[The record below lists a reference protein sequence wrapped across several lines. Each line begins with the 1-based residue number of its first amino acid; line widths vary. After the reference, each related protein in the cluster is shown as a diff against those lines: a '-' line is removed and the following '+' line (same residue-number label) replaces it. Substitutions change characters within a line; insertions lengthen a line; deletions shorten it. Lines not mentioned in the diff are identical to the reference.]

1 MHAHTPTLKVID
13 PRGLAVRAV
22 AYHRSSTL
30 EARISRQ
37 IYDAAGRATHSRDPR
52 LFKLLESEP
61 QARANLSTVF
71 SLSGSVL
78 LTDSVDAGWRLSLA
92 GEAGQLLESW
102 DQKLNHSRIDYDRL
116 LRPMMGYEQAAG
128 EPERRSACFSYAEPT
143 DESATRN
150 QCGQLIRH
158 DDTVG
163 TQHFPEFSLAGASLE
178 QTRYF
183 LEDYETFAHWPEA
196 MPERDLLLETKGA
209 TTRISYNAAGEPLS
223 QTDAQGNLQSFSQ
236 TIAGQLRETRLKLA
250 EGSALTLVSAIRYN
264 AFGQIEQQTAG
275 NNVISSA
282 TYSALDGRLQQ
293 LKAQV
298 PGKAALQDLS
308 YDYDPV
314 GNLLR
319 VTDAAQPVRY
329 FRNQR
334 IKAVNAYEYDTLYQL
349 TKATGRQ
356 TINGLIG
363 PQLPEF
369 QSPADPSQLENYTQ
383 TFSHDPGGNLD
394 VLVHTAASQNQTRR
408 TSTSKYSN
416 RSLPE
421 KADGE
426 LPTEAEITAGFD
438 FNGNLKLL
446 QPGQTL
452 GWDVRNQLCRVDQV
466 VRENGPN
473 DAEIYLYDGAGL
485 RQRKIRSAYT
495 GTLTRTHEVRYL
507 PGLEIRTS
515 PDETLYVITV
525 QAGRSTVQVL
535 HWEKGRPPD
544 IADHQQ
550 RYNLSDHLGS
560 STLELDENAGLI
572 SQEWF
577 YPYGGTACWAG
588 RDKVEAS
595 YKTLRY
601 SGKERDATGLYYYGS
616 RYYAPWRQRWINP
629 DPAGTADGLNLFAMV
644 HGNPL
649 RYVDI
654 QGLSLSEA
662 AQAGG
667 VSLGRETTAATV
679 GAGVRYGTAALLNH
693 FNPVNWAL
701 TLAGAFIGAV
711 MGAVVGAGVARW
723 AQSNTGGHSS
733 SSSRQWA
740 WTIVGMILGA
750 LIGAAP
756 SIIGHFTHPGINKP
770 AIATIGSLPGSFA
783 RELTFQGL
791 NHLGPT
797 NPWDRFPEPGTFALG
812 AGAAMAAA
820 GIIGAVGGLLLP
832 ADDFSLNHTIEG
844 IFIAGGATGSG
855 VAASSAVRATSA
867 KSTFKERKGGWPKVD
882 MTKLLIG
889 TATRGTFATLGQLA
903 YMPLEGPVSTL
914 APMLGNAIK
923 RSITSGIGGTR
934 LAIKPAVDSG
944 LSGFTSQNTAQF
956 SHDIEVAD
964 TIGTGVTDTGLPTSA
979 KENAM
984 GPSDPQ
990 IIHGFSV
997 NELRQGQRRYS
1008 LNT

>member
-1 MHAHTPTLKVID
+1 MLHAHTPTLKMID

-22 AYHRSSTL
+22 AYHRGSTL

-37 IYDAAGRATHSRDPR
+37 TYDAAGRATHSHDPR
-52 LFKLLESEP
+52 LFKLLEREP
-61 QARANLSTVF
+61 QARANLSRVF

-78 LTDSVDAGWRLSLA
+78 LSDSVDAGWRLSLA
-92 GEAGQLLESW
+92 GEAGQWLESW
-102 DQKLNHSRIDYDRL
+102 DQKLNHSRIDYDHL
-116 LRPMMGYEQAAG
+116 LRPMMGYEQPAD
-128 EPERRSACFSYAEPT
+128 EPERRSACFTYAEPT
-143 DESATRN
+143 AESASRN

-158 DDTVG
+158 DDTAG
-163 TQHFPEFSLAGASLE
+163 TRHFPEFSLAGASLA

-183 LEDYETFAHWPEA
+183 LEDYETCAHWPEA
-196 MPERDLLLETKGA
+196 VADRDLLLETTGA
-209 TTRISYNAAGEPLS
+209 TTRFSYDAAGELFS
-223 QTDAQGNLQSFSQ
+223 QTDAQGNIQSFSQ
-236 TIAGQLRETRLKLA
+236 TIAGQLRETHLKLA
-250 EGSALTLVSAIRYN
+250 EGSALTLVSAIQYN
-264 AFGQIEQQTAG
+264 AFGQIERQTAG
-275 NNVISSA
+275 NNVVSCA

-298 PGKAALQDLS
+298 PGQAALQDLR

-314 GNLLR
+314 GNPLKVR
-319 VTDAAQPVRY
+319 DAAQPVRY

-334 IKAVNAYEYDTLYQL
+334 IEALNTYEYDTLYQL

-356 TINGLIG
+356 AINGLIG
-363 PQLPEF
+363 PQLPAF

-383 TFSHDPGGNLD
+383 TFRYDPGGNLD

-408 TSTSKYSN
+408 MGTSTFSN

-426 LPTEAEITAGFD
+426 LPTEAEIAAGFD
-438 FNGNLKLL
+438 ANGNPKLL
-446 QPGQTL
+446 QPGQPL

-466 VRENGPN
+466 VREEGPH
-473 DAEIYLYDGAGL
+473 DAEIYLYDGSGQ

-515 PDETLYVITV
+515 PDETLYVLTV

-535 HWEKGRPPD
+535 HWEKGRPPG

-577 YPYGGTACWAG
+577 YPYGGTACRAG

-601 SGKERDATGLYYYGS
+601 SGKERDATGLYYYGF
-616 RYYAPWRQRWINP
+616 RYYAPWWPRWINP
-629 DPAGTADGLNLFAMV
+629 DPAGAADGLNLYAMV

-667 VSLGRETTAATV
+667 ASLLRETTAATV
-679 GAGVRYGTAALLNH
+679 GAGVRYGAAALLSS

-701 TLAGAFIGAV
+701 TLIGALIGAA
-711 MGAVVGAGVARW
+711 MGAVVGAGVANW

-740 WTIVGMILGA
+740 WTIVGAILGA
-750 LIGAAP
+750 SIGTAP
-756 SIIGHFTHPGINKP
+756 SLIGHFIAPGINSP
-770 AIATIGSLPGSFA
+770 AIATIASLPGSFA
-783 RELTFQGL
+783 RELTFQSL
-791 NHLGPT
+791 NHLGPS
-797 NPWDRFPEPGTFALG
+797 NPWDRFPELRTFVLGTFAAMVAAG
-812 AGAAMAAA
+812 MVGAA
-820 GIIGAVGGLLLP
+820 GGLLLP
-832 ADDFSLNHTIEG
+832 ANDFSVNHAIEG
-844 IFIAGGATGSG
+844 IVVAGVATGSG
-855 VAASSAVRATSA
+855 VAASSVVRGTSA
-867 KSTFKERKGGWPKVD
+867 KSTFKKGRGGGPKVNG
-882 MTKLLIG
+882 TKLLIG
-889 TATRGTFATLGQLA
+889 TATRGTFATLGQLIGI
-903 YMPLEGPVSTL
+903 PLAEVISASDPI
-914 APMLGNAIK
+914 LGNALT
-923 RSITSGIGGTR
+923 RSITSGIGGNR
-934 LAIKPAVDSG
+934 LAVKTAVDSG
-944 LSGFTSQNTAQF
+944 LSGFTSQNTAEF
-956 SHDIEVAD
+956 SHDIEMAD
-964 TIGTGVTDTGLPTSA
+964 ITGAGVTGTGVPTSA
-979 KENAM
+979 AENTM

-990 IIHGFSV
+990 VIHGFSI
-997 NELRQGQRRYS
+997 NEPRQGQRRYS
-1008 LNT
+1008 L